1 MEAVGGLEA
10 KSGGERG
17 NGTKCCRGKI
27 KTKKD
32 PGPGRERIGMDLYK
46 GSRTETV
53 KKHLECNGVRRV
65 CAGEEVDAGR
75 KENSFR
81 KFRDEEKS
89 EKNRVCGER
98 EVCLRLREA

>member
-1 MEAVGGLEA
+1 MLQ
-10 KSGGERG
+10 S
-17 NGTKCCRGKI
+17 KI
-27 KTKKD
+27 TTKKD
-32 PGPGRERIGMDLYK
+32 PGPGRERIGMDLCK
-46 GSRTETV
+46 GSRTEMV
-53 KKHLECNGVRRV
+53 KKHLGCNGVRRV

>member
-1 MEAVGGLEA
+1 M
-10 KSGGERG
+10 
-17 NGTKCCRGKI
+17 
-27 KTKKD
+27 
-32 PGPGRERIGMDLYK
+32 
-46 GSRTETV
+46 V

-89 EKNRVCGER
+89 EKNRVRGER